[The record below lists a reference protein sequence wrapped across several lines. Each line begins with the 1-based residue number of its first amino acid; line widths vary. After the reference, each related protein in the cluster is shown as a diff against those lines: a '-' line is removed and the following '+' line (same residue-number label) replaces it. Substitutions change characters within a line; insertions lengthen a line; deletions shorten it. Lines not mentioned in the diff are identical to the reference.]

1 MTVTLGERGV
11 IDYDQVVTLPIKT
24 SHTRTQLL
32 GPHND
37 SHRDS
42 SGSERGPGNLNSDPG
57 VREGMIISNY
67 RVDAS
72 LGLALRDGL
81 CILGIFLRG

>member
-24 SHTRTQLL
+24 SHARTQLL

-37 SHRDS
+37 SHRAHQDQ
-42 SGSERGPGNLNSDPG
+42 SEA
-57 VREGMIISNY
+57 EEI
-67 RVDAS
+67 
-72 LGLALRDGL
+72 
-81 CILGIFLRG
+81 